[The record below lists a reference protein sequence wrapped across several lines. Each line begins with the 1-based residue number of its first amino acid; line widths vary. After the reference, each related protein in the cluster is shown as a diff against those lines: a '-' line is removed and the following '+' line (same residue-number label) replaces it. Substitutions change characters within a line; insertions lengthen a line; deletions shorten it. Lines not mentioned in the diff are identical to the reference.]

1 MTDRLSADEIASLC
15 ATPASKISVF
25 DSLPSTNTYL
35 AALARGG
42 EKEGRVI
49 LAEAQSAGRGRLGRS
64 FFSPSGSG
72 IYMSILFRPRHLDAG
87 RLTTLAAVVVAD
99 AIERVCGIKAG
110 IKWVNDLV
118 FDGKKLCGI
127 LAEGVGTEFAVLGIG
142 INVKQSA
149 LPSELVG
156 VATSLEEILGV
167 APSRNRLIAQI
178 LWGFAQADIEGAA
191 HMDEYRR
198 RSITLGK
205 TVRILSTGETV
216 FVLAIEDDGALSVRD
231 GTGGLRHISSG
242 EVSVREDGGSAP
254 QKKTQEKRTI

>member
-15 ATPASKISVF
+15 SIPASEISVF

-42 EKEGRVI
+42 EKHGRVV

-72 IYMSILFRPRHLDAG
+72 IYMSILLRPRHLDAG

-99 AIERVCGIKAG
+99 AIERVCGIKVG

-127 LAEGVGTEFAVLGIG
+127 LAEGVATEFAVLGIG
-142 INVKQSA
+142 INVRQSA

-156 VATSLEEILGV
+156 IATSLQEILGV
-167 APSRNRLIAQI
+167 APSRNRLVAEI
-178 LWGFAQADIEGAA
+178 LEGFAKADVEGTA

-198 RSITLGK
+198 RSLTLGK
-205 TVRILSTGETV
+205 TVRIVTTGESV
-216 FVLAIEDDGALSVRD
+216 FVLAIEDDGSLVAQD
-231 GTGGLRHISSG
+231 EQGNLRRILSG
-242 EVSVREDGGSAP
+242 EVSVRNL
-254 QKKTQEKRTI
+254 